1 MQRESQQQ
9 NKNQTHILK
18 VLYVNSNHVPFL
30 WKALAMNFEKNV
42 HLHATATLIF
52 FHYNTVSKT
61 TYRETQL
68 NCGLF

>member
-1 MQRESQQQ
+1 MF
-9 NKNQTHILK
+9 L
-18 VLYVNSNHVPFL
+18 SNFLL

-52 FHYNTVSKT
+52 FHYNTVSKA